1 MEQLQLSVDT
11 KFVSDIMLAKVLEI
25 RESTWQQ
32 LQGVV
37 DAVKSIPVG
46 LRFLLG
52 LAMTIGGGF
61 CEHRCA
67 KKN

>member
-1 MEQLQLSVDT
+1 
-11 KFVSDIMLAKVLEI
+11 MLAKVLEI
-25 RESTWQQ
+25 KESTWQQ

-52 LAMTIGGGF
+52 LAAVIGGGF
-61 CEHRCA
+61 CEHYCA
-67 KKN
+67 DGNSLF